1 MANNPVP
8 DNVPN
13 LMQKDFGTV
22 VLITDPRS
30 DYYLNQAR
38 KNAPPSDRLSRPCG
52 GKNGFDDYVE
62 RFTE

>member
-13 LMQKDFGTV
+13 LMKRDFGTV
-22 VLITDPRS
+22 VLITDPRA
-30 DYYLNQAR
+30 DYFLNQTR
-38 KNAPPSDRLSRPCG
+38 KNAPPSDRLSRTCG